1 VKSNPLRDL
10 RALGQSVWLDYIRRD
25 LIEGGQLRRLIDED
39 GLSGMT
45 SNPAIFEQAIAEG
58 QHYDDQILTL
68 TSEGRNA
75 AEIYEAIS
83 QQDVRSAAD
92 QFRGVYDASQGE
104 DGFVSLEVNPHL
116 ANDTAGTVEEARRL
130 WRVLDRPNV
139 MIKVPGTSAGLPAI
153 KQLLS
158 EGLNINVTLLFGL
171 QRYRAVIDAYL
182 EGLEARLEAGKPI
195 RNIASVASFF
205 ISRIDG
211 LVDPMLERLMAG
223 HDSARAAA
231 ATAAHGR
238 IAIANAKLAYQLYGE
253 LFTQQRFKTLEARGA
268 RPQRLLWAS
277 TSTKNRT
284 YSDVK
289 YVEALI
295 GPHTVDTMPLP
306 TLDAYRDHGEP
317 KVRLTQD
324 IDEARSVIEHLPDL
338 GIDLSAVTAQL
349 ETEGVKKFVEP
360 FDKLLASIGSKHAA
374 MAQQA
379 AAASGVRTR

>member
-1 VKSNPLRDL
+1 MKSNPLRDL

-25 LIEGGQLRRLIDED
+25 LIENGQLRRLIDED

-68 TSEGRNA
+68 TSEGRSA

-83 QQDVRSAAD
+83 QQDVRAAAD
-92 QFRGVYDASQGE
+92 QFRGVYDGAQGE

-158 EGLNINVTLLFGL
+158 EGLNINVTLLFDL

-182 EGLEARLEAGKPI
+182 EGLEARLHAGKPV

-205 ISRIDG
+205 VSRIDA
-211 LVDPMLERLMAG
+211 LIDPMLERLMAANDG
-223 HDSARAAA
+223 ARAEA

-253 LFTQQRFKTLEARGA
+253 QFTQGRFKTLEAAGA
-268 RPQRLLWAS
+268 RAQRLLWAS

-295 GPHTVDTMPLP
+295 GPDTVDTMPLA

-317 KVRLTQD
+317 NVRLTQD

-338 GIDLSAVTAQL
+338 GIDLSAITRQL

-360 FDKLLASIGSKHAA
+360 FDKLLDSIGSKHAA
-374 MAQQA
+374 MAQQGA
-379 AAASGVRTR
+379 AANRVRTR